1 MNTIIL
7 DIPHNWTWT
16 DDELYDFCLA
26 NRDKMIE
33 RNANGQIII
42 MSPAGGV
49 TSNRNSDIVAELI
62 FWNRKRKLGKVF
74 DSSGG
79 FRLPN
84 GAMKAQDAAWVQ
96 KERWEKLTLEEQKK
110 FPPLCPD
117 FVIELRSESDL
128 LPALQEK
135 MVEWIQNGCQLAWL
149 IDPET
154 QQAWIYKADGSTRLI
169 SGFDQVLSGEN
180 VLEGFEFDLQLIL

>member
-1 MNTIIL
+1 METIIL
-7 DIPHNWTWT
+7 DIPSTWTWT

-42 MSPAGGV
+42 MSPAGGI
-49 TSNRNSDIVAELI
+49 TSHRNSDIVAELT
-62 FWNRKRKLGKVF
+62 FWNRKKKQGKVF

-84 GAMKAQDAAWVQ
+84 GAMKAPDAAWLQ
-96 KERWEKLTLEEQKK
+96 KERWEKLSPEEQKK

-117 FVIELRSESDL
+117 FVIELRSESDA
-128 LPALQEK
+128 LPILKDK
-135 MVEWIQNGCQLAWL
+135 MVEWIENGCQLAWL
-149 IDPET
+149 IDPENYQT
-154 QQAWIYKADGSTRLI
+154 WIYRANGSISLV
-169 SGFDQVLSGEN
+169 SGFDKILSGEN
-180 VLEGFEFDLQLIL
+180 VLEGFEFDLNLIL

>member
-84 GAMKAQDAAWVQ
+84 GAMKAPDAAWVQ

-154 QQAWIYKADGSTRLI
+154 QQSWIYKADGSTRLI